1 MGTTTTSSLFLKQR
15 TYLYL
20 LAFNILILIAVGH
33 EVFIDND
40 SLYLLALPACSI
52 LLSFHVHRQTSRMF
66 AILGILK
73 EQLSYANKGELY
85 HRATRTPGMGEIGL
99 VAWELNDFMDLI
111 ETYFKEINTCFVRIS
126 KGDFNRYPLSSGMP
140 GVFSLSMEV
149 FAKAIKAME
158 DNDVY
163 VRQNQLSSQL
173 HKLNTQYL
181 QSNLAS
187 NQNDLNVISSEMES
201 VSRLAEGNAAGA
213 DESLKS
219 AQDLSLQLDTIV
231 DSVSAVNETAMT
243 LSEKW
248 THIETSLSSIA
259 AIADQ
264 TNLLAL
270 NAAIEA
276 ARAGEQGR
284 GFAVVADEVRIL
296 AERSKSTAGEVKNVL
311 TVLSDLIANMREKS
325 SQSGETAARVK
336 TSIDA
341 FRSQFENLA
350 ETSSEVI
357 GRVSLVRD
365 KSLVSRVKVDH
376 IIYKQGAYMHLDARQ
391 ASESDK
397 RDVRSD
403 AWIRSEGQ
411 AQFGSTRSFQA
422 LQARISLVSDNIA
435 NATATLA
442 EHGAGESEAIL
453 ARMREAEKASQET
466 IQLIDTMV
474 VEKHDTGSKAAIA
487 A

>member
-187 NQNDLNVISSEMES
+187 NQSDLNVISSEMES

-248 THIETSLSSIA
+248 THIET
-259 AIADQ
+259 
-264 TNLLAL
+264 
-270 NAAIEA
+270 
-276 ARAGEQGR
+276 
-284 GFAVVADEVRIL
+284 
-296 AERSKSTAGEVKNVL
+296 
-311 TVLSDLIANMREKS
+311 
-325 SQSGETAARVK
+325 
-336 TSIDA
+336 
-341 FRSQFENLA
+341 
-350 ETSSEVI
+350 
-357 GRVSLVRD
+357 
-365 KSLVSRVKVDH
+365 
-376 IIYKQGAYMHLDARQ
+376 
-391 ASESDK
+391 
-397 RDVRSD
+397 
-403 AWIRSEGQ
+403 
-411 AQFGSTRSFQA
+411 
-422 LQARISLVSDNIA
+422 
-435 NATATLA
+435 
-442 EHGAGESEAIL
+442 
-453 ARMREAEKASQET
+453 
-466 IQLIDTMV
+466 
-474 VEKHDTGSKAAIA
+474 
-487 A
+487 

>member
-1 MGTTTTSSLFLKQR
+1 
-15 TYLYL
+15 
-20 LAFNILILIAVGH
+20 
-33 EVFIDND
+33 
-40 SLYLLALPACSI
+40 
-52 LLSFHVHRQTSRMF
+52 
-66 AILGILK
+66 
-73 EQLSYANKGELY
+73 
-85 HRATRTPGMGEIGL
+85 
-99 VAWELNDFMDLI
+99 
-111 ETYFKEINTCFVRIS
+111 
-126 KGDFNRYPLSSGMP
+126 
-140 GVFSLSMEV
+140 
-149 FAKAIKAME
+149 
-158 DNDVY
+158 
-163 VRQNQLSSQL
+163 
-173 HKLNTQYL
+173 
-181 QSNLAS
+181 
-187 NQNDLNVISSEMES
+187 MES

-403 AWIRSEGQ
+403 TWIKSEGQ
-411 AQFGSTRSFQA
+411 TQFGSTRSFQA

-435 NATATLA
+435 TATATLA

-466 IQLIDTMV
+466 IQLIDAMV